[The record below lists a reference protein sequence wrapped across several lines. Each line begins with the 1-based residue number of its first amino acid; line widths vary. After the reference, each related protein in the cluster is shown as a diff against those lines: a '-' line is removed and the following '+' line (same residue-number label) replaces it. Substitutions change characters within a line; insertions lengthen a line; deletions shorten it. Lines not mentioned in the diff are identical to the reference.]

1 MSETL
6 RIGIIGTG
14 GIGKVN
20 GRALDANSRG
30 EIVAL
35 CDILPERMD
44 EFEAELKRPMRKYM
58 DFAALCADPEVDAVF
73 VGTPNQVHVPAALA
87 AVRAR
92 KHVMCTKPLS
102 DALGPAVDL
111 VREAEAAGVV
121 NMMSLSTRFAPDCLY
136 LQQQARDGFFGE
148 FYYGRARS
156 VRRSG
161 IPDWNL
167 GFIEAGGGAFRDMGV
182 HVLDAAW
189 WLMGMPRPV
198 SATGVAGAKFGPF
211 GRGYDQFRT
220 PPEEY
225 WQRYA
230 SDDYAG
236 GFVRF
241 ADGLGLQ
248 VESFWAS
255 HMPGDLQV
263 ELFGTDGGATLRPVQ
278 LFTTEHGVPR
288 DTRVE
293 IPKAWRGPWENI
305 AQHYIDC
312 VLDGSKCLAPL
323 RHGLVVQAMLEAVLE
338 SARTGC
344 EVRLDDLCPS
354 AVMP

>member
-1 MSETL
+1 MAAVVK
-6 RIGIIGTG
+6 IGLIGTG

-20 GRALDANSRG
+20 ARVLDANPRG
-30 EIVAL
+30 EVIAL
-35 CDILPERMD
+35 CDIIPQRMD
-44 EFEAELKRPMRKYM
+44 EFERELGRPVKKFIDYDELVRDAEV
-58 DFAALCADPEVDAVF
+58 EAVF

-87 AVRAR
+87 AVRAG

-102 DALGPAVDL
+102 HCLEPAIEL
-111 VREAEAAGVV
+111 VREAEAADVV
-121 NMMSLSTRFAPDCLY
+121 NMMSLSTRYSPNCLY
-136 LQQQARDGFFGE
+136 LKQRVRDGFFGE

-189 WLMGMPRPV
+189 WLMGMPKPV
-198 SATGVAGAKFGPF
+198 SALGVAGAKFGPF
-211 GRGYDQFRT
+211 GLGYSDFHR

-225 WQRYA
+225 WSRYD

-241 ADGLGLQ
+241 ENGLGLQ

-255 HMPGDLQV
+255 HMPPEVQV
-263 ELFGTDGGATLRPVQ
+263 ELFGTEGGATLRPLR
-278 LFTTEHGVPR
+278 LFTTEHGAPKDSTV
-288 DTRVE
+288 T
-293 IPKAWRGPWENI
+293 IPKGWQSGWQNI
-305 AQHYIDC
+305 AEHYLDC
-312 VLDGSKCLAPL
+312 ILDGVECMSPL
-323 RHGLVVQAMLEAVLE
+323 RHGLLVQAMLEAVLE
-338 SARTGC
+338 SARTGS
-344 EVRLDDLCPS
+344 EAAIGDLL
-354 AVMP
+354 